1 MARFSLESSLLHK
14 CSPLYSTTGTRPSA
28 FRPEQRKLPAEL
40 PDESHFDSIGIRD
53 VRFRLCAGV
62 DFQGEII
69 FRQQQFAFG
78 KIPLRVKKM
87 GFIEHFELVCD
98 ANREGR
104 YLAWYTAV
112 AAAIAKGKR
121 FLNDR
126 LYRWLIWLCA
136 SVLPVFASYFFYTG
150 LNKAGPY

>member
-1 MARFSLESSLLHK
+1 M
-14 CSPLYSTTGTRPSA
+14 
-28 FRPEQRKLPAEL
+28 EL
-40 PDESHFDSIGIRD
+40 PDESHFDSTGIRD
-53 VRFRLCAGV
+53 VHFRLCAGV
-62 DFQGEII
+62 DFRGEII
-69 FRQQQFAFG
+69 FRQQRFAFG
-78 KIPLRVKKM
+78 EIPLHVEKM

-104 YLAWYTAV
+104 YLASYTAV

-126 LYRWLIWLCA
+126 LYRWLIWSCA
-136 SVLPVFASYFFYTG
+136 SVLLVFASYFFYTG